1 MTQVPP
7 PSDANSGSSDDSVG
21 SAKNRQVKRRWLVV
35 LGAVLVV
42 AGVGFAT
49 LLIFRPDSP
58 ETVDVT
64 VASPTPT
71 PTSESITPEPEVS
84 ETPTAEPQPEKP
96 CSPRNKLGDSNAIVY
111 APLDR
116 PRDVTRFGSVSDT
129 RAWSTSKVL
138 VVMAFIKTVGDDDP
152 ENLSLD
158 DQQLMRDALQSSDM
172 NALLTLRGRIPGGS
186 GGPMTEILRSIGDDS
201 TGPWPNSREGSH
213 PWSAREQVRFMAALA
228 NKDVV
233 SPAASKWVRSEMK
246 PIKSH
251 RWGLGTV
258 GSKTF
263 KGGWLTAETDT
274 RQMGLLDDYAVAII
288 TDGEGPAVLQTD
300 GDYAHVEQMN
310 KLAKILKRCLEGEQD
325 AGE

>member
-21 SAKNRQVKRRWLVV
+21 SAKNRQAKRRWLVV

-42 AGVGFAT
+42 AGVGFAS

-96 CSPRNKLGDSNAIVY
+96 CRPKLGDSNAIVY

-116 PRDVTRFGSVSDT
+116 SRDLTRFGSVADT

-138 VVMAFIKTVGDDDP
+138 VVLAYIKTVGDGDP
-152 ENLSLD
+152 KNLSED
-158 DQQLMRDALQSSDM
+158 DQQLMRAALQSSDM
-172 NALLTLRGRIPGGS
+172 NALLTLRGRITGGS
-186 GGPMTEILRSIGDDS
+186 GAPI
-201 TGPWPNSREGSH
+201 
-213 PWSAREQVRFMAALA
+213 ALSDI
-228 NKDVV
+228 NLV
-233 SPAASKWVRSEMK
+233 
-246 PIKSH
+246 
-251 RWGLGTV
+251 
-258 GSKTF
+258 
-263 KGGWLTAETDT
+263 
-274 RQMGLLDDYAVAII
+274 
-288 TDGEGPAVLQTD
+288 
-300 GDYAHVEQMN
+300 
-310 KLAKILKRCLEGEQD
+310 
-325 AGE
+325 

>member
-1 MTQVPP
+1 MNQVPS
-7 PSDANSGSSDDSVG
+7 PSDANSGSSDDSTG
-21 SAKNRQVKRRWLVV
+21 TAQDRSAKRRWLVV

-64 VASPTPT
+64 LASPTPT
-71 PTSESITPEPEVS
+71 PTSESITPEPEVL
-84 ETPTAEPQPEKP
+84 ETPTAEPQPDKP
-96 CSPRNKLGDSNAIVY
+96 CRPKLGDSNAIVY

-116 PRDVTRFGSVSDT
+116 PRDVSTFGSVSDT

-138 VVMAFIKTVGDDDP
+138 VVLAYIKTVGDGDGDP
-152 ENLSLD
+152 ENLSLA

-186 GGPMTEILRSIGDDS
+186 GGPMTEILRSIGDTS
-201 TGPWPNSREGSH
+201 TRPWPDSREGSH
-213 PWSAREQVRFMAALA
+213 SWTPREQVRFMAALA
-228 NKDVV
+228 NEKVV
-233 SPAASKWVRSEMK
+233 SPAASGWVRSQMK

-274 RQMGLLDDYAVAII
+274 RQMGLLDGYAVAII
-288 TDGEGPAVLQTD
+288 TDGEGPAVPQSD
-300 GDYAHVEQMN
+300 GDYAHVEQMD
-310 KLAKILKRCLEGEQD
+310 KLAKVLSRCLNGEPAPVD
-325 AGE
+325 